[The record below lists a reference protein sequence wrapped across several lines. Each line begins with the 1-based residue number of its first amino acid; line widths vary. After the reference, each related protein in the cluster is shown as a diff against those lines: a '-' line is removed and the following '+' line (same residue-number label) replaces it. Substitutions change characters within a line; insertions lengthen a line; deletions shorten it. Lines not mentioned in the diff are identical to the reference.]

1 MLKAQESE
9 VKYDDK
15 LEINNSDGLED
26 ILSKYN
32 LKEFFEL
39 CSPENSEKYKII
51 RNLIEKYHLVGLGN
65 KFNKLL
71 AANGIA
77 EFDLEHFA
85 NNILSVAN
93 ALKKRKG
100 EVNLIDFLNVCNS
113 FNKNLINLLGEDNLR
128 LLMTNPGPN
137 YASMPR
143 NVRLNQIP
151 EYIKAMYERRKINV
165 PPLNEEFS
173 LDDGK
178 KLSVNI
184 GNFTNPINLTY
195 GERTGTC
202 MRIGG
207 VGDRLFD
214 FCIKNSAGFHIN
226 FSSKEGEFVSR
237 VSGFRVGNTVF
248 LNELRNS
255 VLPEFTDADVR
266 LACQKAA
273 DKMIELSK
281 DSESPIENVVIT
293 NQYAFSNLVPT
304 VDFEVNFT
312 RDEKKVPGYFDVRPN
327 NCALLATSNKDADK
341 EYVPFKDTEM
351 PEYQVLRDKVKYIS
365 NSDEINAVIDKTKMI
380 NVILQGD
387 DYNEVIDETETTEYT
402 CAYAGEDFYVAIDK
416 AGNIE
421 TYIMPNTKDRERAMV
436 EMKEALNRL
445 NNRAKSIQMIQNN
458 TITNNF
464 LEKPPSYGDKG
475 SRGSRGQVTFLLL
488 MAISFILSMITIIV
502 GIVSYK

>member
-1 MLKAQESE
+1 M
-9 VKYDDK
+9 
-15 LEINNSDGLED
+15 
-26 ILSKYN
+26 
-32 LKEFFEL
+32 
-39 CSPENSEKYKII
+39 
-51 RNLIEKYHLVGLGN
+51 
-65 KFNKLL
+65 
-71 AANGIA
+71 
-77 EFDLEHFA
+77 
-85 NNILSVAN
+85 SVAN
-93 ALKKRKG
+93 ALQKRKG
-100 EVNLIDFLNVCNS
+100 EVNLIDFFNVCDS
-113 FNKNLINLLGEDNLR
+113 LNKNLINLLGEDNLR
-128 LLMTNPGPN
+128 LLATNPSPN
-137 YASMPR
+137 SASMPR

-165 PPLNEEFS
+165 PPLNEDFS
-173 LDDGK
+173 LTSGK
-178 KLSVNI
+178 ELSVNI

-195 GERTGTC
+195 GERTGAC

-214 FCIKNSAGFHIN
+214 FCIKNNAGFHIN

-312 RDEKKVPGYFDVRPN
+312 RDGKKVPGYFDVQPN
-327 NCALLATSNKDADK
+327 NCVLLATSNKDADK

-351 PEYQVLRDKVKYIS
+351 PEYLVLRDKVKYIS
-365 NSDEINAVIDKTKMI
+365 NSTEINAAISKVKMV
-380 NVILQGD
+380 NNILQD
-387 DYNEVIDETETTEYT
+387 EDYNDVVDETTEYA
-402 CAYAGEDFYVAIDK
+402 CAYVGEDFYVAVDK
-416 AGNIE
+416 LGNVK
-421 TYIMPNTKDRERAMV
+421 TYIMPNTKDKERAMA

-445 NNRAKSIQMIQNN
+445 NNRAKSVQMIQNN
-458 TITNNF
+458 TVTNNF
-464 LEKPPSYGDKG
+464 LEEPPSYGG
-475 SRGSRGQVTFLLL
+475 RGGRGSRGQVTFLLL